1 MASTSST
8 ASLQSAEP
16 GSPGTQSEELR
27 LRGECAALFAEHAR
41 YVCRVLKRMGVSER
55 DLDDV
60 CQDVFLT
67 VHRKLAG
74 FEARSSSKT
83 WIYGICLRLAANYRR
98 SARHRYEQA
107 SSTLS
112 EHPAAAQHDAAAL
125 NDIDRVLTTL
135 SERKREVF
143 VLYEFGEL
151 TMPEVAVVVGSPL
164 KTCFSRLHAARRELR
179 AALTRLEEP

>member
-1 MASTSST
+1 MTSVSTT
-8 ASLQSAEP
+8 ASLQSVVQDDSAAP
-16 GSPGTQSEELR
+16 SEELL
-27 LRGECAALFAEHAR
+27 LRGECAALFAQHAR
-41 YVCRVLKRMGVSER
+41 YVCRVLRRMGVAER

-60 CQDVFLT
+60 CQDAFLT

-98 SARHRYEQA
+98 SARHRHEQPSSELTEQA
-107 SSTLS
+107 SA
-112 EHPAAAQHDAAAL
+112 PDQDAAAL
-125 NDIDRVLTTL
+125 NDIDRVLATL
-135 SERKREVF
+135 SDPKREVF

-151 TMPEVAVVVGSPL
+151 TMLEVAEVVGSPL

-179 AALTRLEEP
+179 AALTRAEEP

>member
-1 MASTSST
+1 MTLVSTT
-8 ASLQSAEP
+8 ASQQSPDECAPEPSSAALQ
-16 GSPGTQSEELR
+16 
-27 LRGECAALFAEHAR
+27 LRGECAALFVEHAR
-41 YVCRVLKRMGVSER
+41 YVCRVLKRMGVADR

-67 VHRKLAG
+67 VHRKLAS

-98 SARHRYEQA
+98 SARHRHEEPGA
-107 SSTLS
+107 SLS
-112 EHPAAAQHDAAAL
+112 EHPGVTQDASAL
-125 NDIDRVLTTL
+125 NDIDRMLAGL
-135 SERKREVF
+135 SEPKREVF

-151 TMPEVAVVVGSPL
+151 TMPEVAEVVGAPL

>member
-1 MASTSST
+1 MTSVSTIASQRDTGQGD
-8 ASLQSAEP
+8 AGPAP
-16 GSPGTQSEELR
+16 DALR

-41 YVCRVLKRMGVSER
+41 YVCRVLKRMGVAER
-55 DLDDV
+55 DVDDV

-67 VHRKLAG
+67 IHRKLAG

-98 SARHRYEQA
+98 SGRHRHEQPSAALTERA
-107 SSTLS
+107 SA
-112 EHPAAAQHDAAAL
+112 PGDDATAL
-125 NDIDRVLTTL
+125 NDIDRVLAILT
-135 SERKREVF
+135 ERKREVF

-151 TMPEVAVVVGSPL
+151 TMLEVAVVVGSPL

-179 AALTRLEEP
+179 AALTRVEEP